1 MRKPLQR
8 CDAAGVA
15 CQREVQ
21 AARRLSDEGLLAEV
35 LSARLYVLWTPKTA
49 EERLATSIQIIELGE
64 RIGDVRRE
72 LDGRM
77 WRLVALLEFGRVAE
91 AEAEL
96 GRYER
101 LAERVGQP
109 EFLFFARSRRS
120 TLAALRGRFDE
131 AERLARTAY
140 DLAVRA
146 GLPDALNVLEGQ
158 LAAVAWACDGDL
170 VDEVLELDTPLNTPS
185 VFQAHLLLAADRRE
199 EAYALFPAGLS
210 GIDINQVPGP
220 SRAVTLAVVAE
231 VAYQLGD
238 ADAAQSVREE
248 LLRYPDH
255 FIVAAGAVIF
265 GGAVSRLLGLCAI
278 TLDQPDDAVSWLRA
292 AVASNRRVGA
302 APFVARTQAEL
313 ATALR
318 RRAKPGDAEEVRQL
332 LAEAARAAAELG
344 MPVLA
349 RDMARMDADD
359 AEVSADRPRLGRDG
373 QDWLLTMGGRTTR
386 LRHSK
391 GMAQLAMLLANPSKE
406 ISAVELAGGVPAPTA
421 PDPVLDEPAR
431 RAYRQRLT
439 ELEVALE
446 GAAARGDAT
455 AAGGLE
461 AERAVLVAELKRAAG
476 LAGRP
481 RVFSDEAERARVN
494 VTRTIRQAL
503 DRILAADPQA
513 GRHLLASVR
522 TGIRCVYRP
531 NG

>member
-1 MRKPLQR
+1 M
-8 CDAAGVA
+8 
-15 CQREVQ
+15 
-21 AARRLSDEGLLAEV
+21 
-35 LSARLYVLWTPKTA
+35 
-49 EERLATSIQIIELGE
+49 
-64 RIGDVRRE
+64 
-72 LDGRM
+72 
-77 WRLVALLEFGRVAE
+77 
-91 AEAEL
+91 
-96 GRYER
+96 
-101 LAERVGQP
+101 GQP

-158 LAAVAWACDGDL
+158 LAAVAWASDGDL

-231 VAYQLGD
+231 VAYRLGD

-386 LRHSK
+386 RAIAREWLSWRCCW
-391 GMAQLAMLLANPSKE
+391 P
-406 ISAVELAGGVPAPTA
+406 I
-421 PDPVLDEPAR
+421 PAR
-431 RAYRQRLT
+431 R
-439 ELEVALE
+439 
-446 GAAARGDAT
+446 
-455 AAGGLE
+455 
-461 AERAVLVAELKRAAG
+461 
-476 LAGRP
+476 
-481 RVFSDEAERARVN
+481 
-494 VTRTIRQAL
+494 
-503 DRILAADPQA
+503 
-513 GRHLLASVR
+513 SVR
-522 TGIRCVYRP
+522 SSWPVVSPPQQHPTRSWTSRPGGPTGS
-531 NG
+531 G